1 MGSHRAPVRPRYGR
15 ISALGAAL
23 VVTLVAVLGGTG
35 VLPGGDGS
43 VPVARDAAA
52 VTAQQLSAD
61 PAEPDAATDPEE
73 GAAGDADDDTADTD
87 TADTGAAAQRGRSG
101 RGAQQLVPVDAAAY
115 AAGLSFDTSL
125 PPGSGQGRRV
135 VYSESRQRVWLVDGR
150 RVEHTYLVSGTVHD
164 NLEPGTYE
172 VYSRSEDAVGIEDS
186 GTMKWFV
193 RFTRGP
199 SGAAIGFHDIPVKD
213 GVPLQGVDEL
223 GTPTSHGCIRQRRSD
238 ARRLWDFA
246 PLGTTVVV
254 TR

>member
-1 MGSHRAPVRPRYGR
+1 MARHRAPLRPRYGR

-23 VVTLVAVLGGTG
+23 LVTLVAVLGGTG
-35 VLPGGDGS
+35 LLPDGPAGPGS
-43 VPVARDAAA
+43 EHAEQA
-52 VTAQQLSAD
+52 SA
-61 PAEPDAATDPEE
+61 P
-73 GAAGDADDDTADTD
+73 AAGDGGRAVREPATAP
-87 TADTGAAAQRGRSG
+87 ARAAYA
-101 RGAQQLVPVDAAAY
+101 VVDAAAR
-115 AAGLSFDTSL
+115 AAELSADTSL
-125 PPGSGQGRRV
+125 PPTSGEGRRV
-135 VYSESRQRVWLVDGR
+135 VYSESRQRVWLVEDAD
-150 RVEHTYLVSGTVHD
+150 RVAHTYLVSGTIYD
-164 NLEPGTYE
+164 NLEPGSYE
-172 VYSRSEDAVGIEDS
+172 VYSRSADAVGIDDS

-193 RFTRGP
+193 RFTQGP

>member
-1 MGSHRAPVRPRYGR
+1 M
-15 ISALGAAL
+15 
-23 VVTLVAVLGGTG
+23 
-35 VLPGGDGS
+35 
-43 VPVARDAAA
+43 
-52 VTAQQLSAD
+52 
-61 PAEPDAATDPEE
+61 
-73 GAAGDADDDTADTD
+73 
-87 TADTGAAAQRGRSG
+87 
-101 RGAQQLVPVDAAAY
+101 
-115 AAGLSFDTSL
+115 